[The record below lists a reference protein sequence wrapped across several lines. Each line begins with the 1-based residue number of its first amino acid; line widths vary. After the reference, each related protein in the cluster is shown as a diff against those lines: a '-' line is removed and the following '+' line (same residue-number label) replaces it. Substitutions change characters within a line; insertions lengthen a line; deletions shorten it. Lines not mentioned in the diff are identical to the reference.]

1 MSDLQ
6 EGFVDSLVTAARENP
21 LSAALIGGG
30 ALWLLIGSEKLKSAA
45 GLASASTFSS
55 GDTEARSRRSVRS
68 RYEATPAPP
77 TAPEMD
83 HDEPFGL
90 GDNLRHA
97 TGGVSNAVSKAAGR
111 IEDGVDEGT
120 AYVRDNLSK
129 LGETLP
135 GKETFAH
142 AQSSLADLLDR
153 QPLLL
158 GAIGLVVGAAVAGA
172 FPASDVE
179 NELVGDYSDRV
190 KERLVERAEDVSQR
204 GREAA
209 DSLKSGIKNASSET
223 LGRVKQAGIEAPAA
237 RGQTVKTRD

>member
-1 MSDLQ
+1 
-6 EGFVDSLVTAARENP
+6 V
-21 LSAALIGGG
+21 
-30 ALWLLIGSEKLKSAA
+30 
-45 GLASASTFSS
+45 
-55 GDTEARSRRSVRS
+55 
-68 RYEATPAPP
+68 
-77 TAPEMD
+77 
-83 HDEPFGL
+83 
-90 GDNLRHA
+90 
-97 TGGVSNAVSKAAGR
+97 VSNAVSKAAGR

-190 KERLVERAEDVSQR
+190 KERLVERAEDVTQS